1 MLQDVWIG
9 WLELD
14 LLLGD
19 VHSLKEKRSV
29 VRPIVAELQRR
40 FAVSAAVVGY
50 LLVHRRAWGGVVLV
64 PPDRHHVVEVLDA
77 AERLVA
83 QRPEADLLSARR
95 GLQTSDD

>member
-1 MLQDVWIG
+1 MFTGTLTA
-9 WLELD
+9 D

-19 VHSLKEKRSV
+19 VHSLKGKRAV

-40 FAVSAAVVGY
+40 FAVSAAEVGDQD
-50 LLVHRRAWGGVVLV
+50 LHRRATVGVALV
-64 PPDRHHVVEVLDA
+64 AADRQHVVEVLDA